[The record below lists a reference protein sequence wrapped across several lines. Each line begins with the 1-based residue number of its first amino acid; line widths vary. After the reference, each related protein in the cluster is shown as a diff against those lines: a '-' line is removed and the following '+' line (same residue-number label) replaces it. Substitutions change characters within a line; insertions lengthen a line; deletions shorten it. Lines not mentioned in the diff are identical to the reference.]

1 MLPAVCPY
9 NGGMGSTHTN
19 FDGTSAAWI
28 LGGLAVAG
36 AVTAGAVA
44 LGNQT
49 LLAGVGI
56 VAFAA
61 ACAWLLMPQR
71 LNQTPKLFILLI
83 VAFMFSSLLPSS
95 VSLAVQG
102 IAVVAS
108 IIAWLKVPAAE
119 RRGKFVVGAALG
131 ILILWAALM
140 FHPNVPDV
148 ATGLLGFRK
157 TAFCVAGVIA
167 GCAIPRNLIGSFE
180 LVVIRVLVIAL
191 GVSIV
196 AFLFIPALEA
206 LVNRNAD
213 EYTALI
219 GGKKRLQ
226 GVFAGPFHVALAGM
240 LLMGWGLV
248 RIRVYRLTAVTA
260 LAVGTL
266 SLYLTLVRSA
276 YIGVALML
284 VVLVL
289 VSPSIGKFLGRFAA
303 GLFLIGVIAIVVVTQ
318 APGLADTALSIFDFD
333 SDNRF
338 LNRLPQYAK
347 GIAMFQDS
355 PLIGMGAGS
364 AGDTLG
370 PAFGMG
376 SHVTPHNVFLKII
389 VEGGLLGAI
398 AWLALGI
405 GIARTTNWHSAGGR
419 LTLVSLAALIGL
431 GLTGSAID
439 TLPISFFVF
448 FFAGLAINVK
458 PELEPTPP
466 TPLLS
471 DAYRHL
477 IKEKV

>member
-1 MLPAVCPY
+1 
-9 NGGMGSTHTN
+9 MGTTREKL
-19 FDGTSAAWI
+19 DGNSAAWI
-28 LGGLAVAG
+28 AGSVATAALATGAAVVLINNSMVAG
-36 AVTAGAVA
+36 ISV
-44 LGNQT
+44 
-49 LLAGVGI
+49 
-56 VAFAA
+56 VAFIVI
-61 ACAWLLMPQR
+61 CAWLLLPQR
-71 LNQTPKLFILLI
+71 KDQTPKLLMLLI

-102 IAVVAS
+102 IAVLAS

-131 ILILWAALM
+131 VLVLWAALM

-167 GCAIPRNLIGSFE
+167 GCAIPKNLIGSFE
-180 LVVIRVLVIAL
+180 LVVVRVLIVAL
-191 GVSIV
+191 GVSIL
-196 AFLFIPALEA
+196 AFLFVPALEA
-206 LVNRNAD
+206 LVSRNAD

-240 LLMGWGLV
+240 LLMGWGIV
-248 RIRVYRLTAVTA
+248 RIKAHRFTSVVA

-284 VVLVL
+284 VALVL
-289 VSPSIGKFLGRFAA
+289 VSPSIGKFLGRFLAGFVLLGVLAA
-303 GLFLIGVIAIVVVTQ
+303 VVITQ
-318 APGLADTALSIFDFD
+318 APTLLDTALSIFDFD

-347 GIAMFQDS
+347 GIGMFQDS

-370 PAFGMG
+370 PAFAMG
-376 SHVTPHNVFLKII
+376 QHVTPHNMFLKIL
-389 VEGGLLGAI
+389 VEGGIIGAA

-405 GIARTTNWHSAGGR
+405 GIIRTTNWHSTGGR
-419 LTLVSLAALIGL
+419 LTLVSFAALIGL

-439 TLPISFFVF
+439 TLPISFLVF
-448 FFAGLAINVK
+448 FFAGLAVNLEPK
-458 PELEPTPP
+458 PEPKPT
-466 TPLLS
+466 TPVLS
-471 DAYRHL
+471 DAYRHM